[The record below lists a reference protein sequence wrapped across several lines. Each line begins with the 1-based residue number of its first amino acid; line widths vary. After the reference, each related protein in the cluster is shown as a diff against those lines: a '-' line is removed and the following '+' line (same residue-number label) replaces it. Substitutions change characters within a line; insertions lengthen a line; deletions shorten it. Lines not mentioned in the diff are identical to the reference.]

1 MKRKR
6 EKLRKLADLAREVI
20 RDLDNEPLLK
30 NKDLTKEQY
39 LALDGVLRRL
49 DAGRDY
55 DVGYKLRQAF
65 GVELDDKRGKED

>member
-1 MKRKR
+1 M
-6 EKLRKLADLAREVI
+6 ADLAREVI

-30 NKDLTKEQY
+30 NKDLTKEQ
-39 LALDGVLRRL
+39 LNALYVVLRRL

-65 GVELDDKRGKED
+65 GVELDNERGKEECRS